1 MMSKKVDQKQ
11 VREQK
16 RRRASRRKV
25 GLLILGIG
33 VGIFAVY
40 AAVTSGAGLKDPLSR
55 FLSEEQLAELPP
67 APERG
72 ASAPD
77 FTISDIDGNS
87 FTLSESLG
95 TPTALMFFH
104 TW

>member
-1 MMSKKVDQKQ
+1 MSKNADQKR

-16 RRRASRRKV
+16 QRRASRRKA
-25 GLLILGIG
+25 GLIILGIG

-40 AAVTSGAGLKDPLSR
+40 AAVTSGAGLQDPLSR
-55 FLSEEQLAELPP
+55 FLSDEQLAELPP
-67 APERG
+67 APKRG
-72 ASAPD
+72 EPAPD

-95 TPTALMFFH
+95 KPTALMFFH

>member
-1 MMSKKVDQKQ
+1 MAKKADRRR

-16 RRRASRRKV
+16 QRRASRRKA
-25 GLLILGIG
+25 GLLVLGIG

-40 AAVTSGAGLKDPLSR
+40 AAVTSGAGLKDPLTR
-55 FLSEEQLAELPP
+55 FLSEDELAEIPP

-72 ASAPD
+72 APAPD
-77 FTISDIDGNS
+77 FTILDIDGES

>member
-1 MMSKKVDQKQ
+1 MSKKADRRR

-16 RRRASRRKV
+16 QRRASRRKA
-25 GLLILGIG
+25 GLIVLGIG

-55 FLSEEQLAELPP
+55 FLSDEELAELPA

-72 ASAPD
+72 APAPD
-77 FTISDIDGNS
+77 FTISDVDGSS
-87 FTLSESLG
+87 FTLSEAIG
-95 TPTALMFFH
+95 KPTAIMFFH

>member
-1 MMSKKVDQKQ
+1 MAKKADRRRA
-11 VREQK
+11 REQK
-16 RRRASRRKV
+16 QRRASRRKA
-25 GLLILGIG
+25 GLLVLGIG
-33 VGIFAVY
+33 VAIFAVY

-55 FLSEEQLAELPP
+55 FLSAEELAELPA

-72 ASAPD
+72 ALAPD
-77 FTISDIDGNS
+77 FTISDIDGDT

-95 TPTALMFFH
+95 KPTALMFFH

>member
-1 MMSKKVDQKQ
+1 MAKKADQRRVRAKKQ
-11 VREQK
+11 
-16 RRRASRRKV
+16 RRAARRKV
-25 GLLILGIG
+25 GLWILGIT

-40 AAVTSGAGLKDPLSR
+40 AAVTSGAGLRDPLSR
-55 FLSEEQLAELPP
+55 FLSDEELAELPA

-72 ASAPD
+72 EPAPN

-87 FTLSESLG
+87 FTLSDSLG
-95 TPTALMFFH
+95 KPTALMFFH

>member
-1 MMSKKVDQKQ
+1 MSKKAEQNRA
-11 VREQK
+11 REQK
-16 RRRASRRKV
+16 RRRASRRKA

-40 AAVTSGAGLKDPLSR
+40 AVITSGAGLKDPLSR
-55 FLSEEQLAELPP
+55 FLSEDELAELPP

-72 ASAPD
+72 APAPN

-87 FTLSESLG
+87 FTLSDSLG
-95 TPTALMFFH
+95 KPTALMFFH

>member
-1 MMSKKVDQKQ
+1 MAPKSERRR

-16 RRRASRRKV
+16 QLRASRRKA
-25 GLLILGIG
+25 GLWVLGIG
-33 VGIFAVY
+33 VVIFAVY

-55 FLSEEQLAELPP
+55 FLSDEELAELPP

-72 ASAPD
+72 APAPD
-77 FTISDIDGNS
+77 FTISDIDGKS
-87 FTLSESLG
+87 FTLSEAIG
-95 TPTALMFFH
+95 KPTAIMFFH

>member
-1 MMSKKVDQKQ
+1 MAKKSDRRR

-16 RRRASRRKV
+16 QRRASRRKA

-55 FLSEEQLAELPP
+55 FLSEDELAELPP

-72 ASAPD
+72 APAPD
-77 FTISDIDGNS
+77 FTISDVDGNS
-87 FTLSESLG
+87 FSLSEAIG
-95 TPTALMFFH
+95 KPTALMFFH

>member
-1 MMSKKVDQKQ
+1 MADQKR

-16 RRRASRRKV
+16 RRRASRRKA
-25 GLLILGIG
+25 GLWILGIG
-33 VGIFAVY
+33 VGIFAIY
-40 AAVTSGAGLKDPLSR
+40 AAVTSGAGLRDPLSN
-55 FLSEEQLAELPP
+55 FLSEEELAELPP

-72 ASAPD
+72 KPAPD
-77 FTISDIDGNS
+77 FTISDIDGDS

-95 TPTALMFFH
+95 KPTALMFFH

>member
-1 MMSKKVDQKQ
+1 MAKKEDRRR

-16 RRRASRRKV
+16 QRRASRRKV

-40 AAVTSGAGLKDPLSR
+40 AAITSGAGLRDPLSR
-55 FLSEEQLAELPP
+55 FLSEDELAELPP

-72 ASAPD
+72 APAPN

>member
-1 MMSKKVDQKQ
+1 MANKSDRRR

-16 RRRASRRKV
+16 QRRASRRKA
-25 GLLILGIG
+25 GLWILGIG

-55 FLSEEQLAELPP
+55 FLSEKELAEIPP

-72 ASAPD
+72 APAPD

-87 FTLSESLG
+87 FTLSEATG
-95 TPTALMFFH
+95 KPTALMFFH

>member
-1 MMSKKVDQKQ
+1 MAKKADQRR

-16 RRRASRRKV
+16 QRRASRRKA

-40 AAVTSGAGLKDPLSR
+40 AAVASGAGLRDPLSR
-55 FLSEEQLAELPP
+55 FLSDEELAELPA

-72 ASAPD
+72 EPAS
-77 FTISDIDGNS
+77 TSRS
-87 FTLSESLG
+87 RTLMAIRLR
-95 TPTALMFFH
+95 
-104 TW
+104 

>member
-1 MMSKKVDQKQ
+1 M
-11 VREQK
+11 REQK
-16 RRRASRRKV
+16 RRRASRRKA
-25 GLLILGIG
+25 GLLILGVV

-55 FLSEEQLAELPP
+55 FLSEDELAEIPP
-67 APERG
+67 APVRG
-72 ASAPD
+72 EPAPD

-95 TPTALMFFH
+95 KPTALMFFH